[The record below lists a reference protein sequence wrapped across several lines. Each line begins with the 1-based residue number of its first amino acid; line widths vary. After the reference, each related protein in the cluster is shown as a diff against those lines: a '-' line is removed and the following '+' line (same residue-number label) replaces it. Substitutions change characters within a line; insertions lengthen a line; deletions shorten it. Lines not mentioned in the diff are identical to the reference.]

1 MRVEQHVRTMRLGH
15 LAIGDRVDQ
24 RPAVGL
30 TSKVEHP
37 ARRRHGGSRG
47 GELTHERV
55 EPFLGRSA
63 CDGYAAARRRTSFPC
78 SSRRTRLRSSRFSA
92 DSVRD

>member
-30 TSKVEHP
+30 TSKHP

-63 CDGYAAARRRTSFPC
+63 CDGYSAARRRTSLLC
-78 SSRRTRLRSSRFSA
+78 SSRRTRSRSSRFSA

>member
-1 MRVEQHVRTMRLGH
+1 MRVGQHVRTMRLGQ

-47 GELTHERV
+47 GELS
-55 EPFLGRSA
+55 SA
-63 CDGYAAARRRTSFPC
+63 
-78 SSRRTRLRSSRFSA
+78 SRAPTAKVGQLTNRGAL
-92 DSVRD
+92 

>member
-30 TSKVEHP
+30 TSKVST
-37 ARRRHGGSRG
+37 RHVAVTG
-47 GELTHERV
+47 V
-55 EPFLGRSA
+55 P
-63 CDGYAAARRRTSFPC
+63 AAASSPTSG
-78 SSRRTRLRSSRFSA
+78 
-92 DSVRD
+92 